1 MDMDTSPGDAHVRLK
16 TLLLV
21 GAAAYAWKRFS
32 GSRGGGGMRRH
43 QEDEL
48 DTALDDTFPA
58 SDPPSMTSPTS
69 TTASV
74 RPESMRRGGKISH

>member
-1 MDMDTSPGDAHVRLK
+1 MRLR

-32 GSRGGGGMRRH
+32 ESRSAGGMRRGRD
-43 QEDEL
+43 DEL
-48 DTALDDTFPA
+48 DNALDDTFPA
-58 SDPPSMTSPTS
+58 SDPPAMTSPTS
-69 TTASV
+69 TTASM

>member
-1 MDMDTSPGDAHVRLK
+1 MRLR

-32 GSRGGGGMRRH
+32 GSGRAGGIRRH

-58 SDPPSMTSPTS
+58 SDPPAMTSPTS
-69 TTASV
+69 NTASV
-74 RPESMRRGGKISH
+74 RPESMGRGGKISH

>member
-1 MDMDTSPGDAHVRLK
+1 
-16 TLLLV
+16 LLV

-32 GSRGGGGMRRH
+32 ESRAAAGSRRGR
-43 QEDEL
+43 EDEL
-48 DTALDDTFPA
+48 DSALDDTFPA

-74 RPESMRRGGKISH
+74 RPESLGRGGKLSH